1 MKLSLRTFLAGLW
14 LLIVGICLALAF
26 LMTGLFQ
33 LGVGAE
39 VTRVQAAAEKAGVAM
54 QQRFAVYLA
63 SFEPPPASFDDE
75 QRKRELS
82 LITDLVLNDF
92 RGVEGGF
99 WSTRDGFLAYGFP
112 SYEGGVAK
120 RDVPEAEVARIT
132 QVARAALEN
141 HRTEVR
147 RFDGVGESLILVAQP
162 TDTEGLVIWTMARA
176 HVSTAAAYQ
185 KLTAGFGALFLIVL
199 AVGSGLLWLL
209 QRWSRHVTTLEET
222 IARAPIEALP
232 PLPETGLKE
241 LDRIILALNHLNVR
255 FKEEREESSK
265 LSKELARAERL
276 AALGRMASGV
286 AHEIRNPVAAM
297 RLRAEN
303 ALAKSAEQH
312 AGALQCILHE
322 IQRLDDLLE
331 RLLTIAKLDEIHI
344 APVKLSSWLQ
354 ERVDAIRQQATA
366 EQITVTADAP
376 DAEWKFDAKTMSRAL
391 DNLLLNAV
399 QHTPS
404 RGWIR
409 VRIDLQDAHCRIGV
423 EDSGPGIPLE
433 RQESIFEPFT
443 TTRDGGTGL
452 GLSIAREIVE
462 AHGGTLRCAGGNAG
476 ARLEIDLPWPK
487 S

>member
-1 MKLSLRTFLAGLW
+1 MKLSLRSSLAGLW

-39 VTRVQAAAEKAGVAM
+39 VTRVQAAAEKAGLAM
-54 QQRFAVYLA
+54 QQRFAVYVA
-63 SFEPPPASFDDE
+63 SFEPPPASFDEE
-75 QRKRELS
+75 QRKRELN

-92 RGVEGGF
+92 KGVEGGF
-99 WSTRDGFLAYGFP
+99 WSARGEFLAYGFP

-120 RDVPEAEVARIT
+120 KDVPEAEIARIT

-141 HRTEVR
+141 HRAEVR
-147 RFDGVGESLILVAQP
+147 RFDGLGESLILVAQP
-162 TDTEGLVIWTMARA
+162 TDTKGLVVWTMARA
-176 HVSTAAAYQ
+176 HVSAAAAYQ

-209 QRWSRHVTTLEET
+209 QRWSRDVATLEET

-241 LDRIILALNHLNVR
+241 LDRIILAFNRLNVR

-265 LSKELARAERL
+265 LSKALSRAERL

-312 AGALQCILHE
+312 AGALQSILHE
-322 IQRLDDLLE
+322 IRRLDDLLE

-344 APVKLSSWLQ
+344 VPVKLLSWLQ
-354 ERVDAIRQQATA
+354 QRVDNIRQQATA
-366 EQITVTADAP
+366 QQITVTADAP
-376 DAEWKFDAKTMSRAL
+376 ETEWKFDVKTMSRAL
-391 DNLLLNAV
+391 DNLLLNAL

-409 VRIDLQDAHCRIGV
+409 VAIEVKDSHCRIEV

-433 RQESIFEPFT
+433 SRESVFEPFT
-443 TTRDGGTGL
+443 TTRGGGTGL

-462 AHGGTLRCAGGNAG
+462 AHGGSLRCVAGNAG